1 MSEETDVGKPADATS
16 ESSESSSSPA
26 PSSAPGA
33 VPQTAAPRRGPTPAP
48 KAKPQPRR
56 LAKSIGMAMPS
67 NRFRV
72 FLGRGAIP
80 PVSEKKHFV
89 ARLRSV
95 DRVEIVILEGDEDQA
110 DRNVFVGEIGLSN
123 VKLREDGRAEI
134 EVEFTIGDKGILTV
148 VVLDRVS
155 GTESVGRFVSPQ
167 FADETRPDVDLGGI
181 PVEELSQKIDLL
193 EQQMQLLKGEL
204 MVRRER
210 DGTSSGQPG

>member
-1 MSEETDVGKPADATS
+1 MSEETDVGKSADVES
-16 ESSESSSSPA
+16 ESPEPSPS
-26 PSSAPGA
+26 PVSPSAPGA
-33 VPQTAAPRRGPTPAP
+33 VPQTAASRRAATPAP
-48 KAKPQPRR
+48 KPQPRR

-110 DRNVFVGEIGLSN
+110 DRNEFVGEIGLSN

-167 FADETRPDVDLGGI
+167 FADETRPDADLGGI